1 MRWWAGL
8 GEDMFRF
15 LEDKSKCNGSHW
27 QHDVQESHH
36 ARMKP
41 GVTWALSSALLGR
54 CNLGSDLG
62 SEIVYFFL
70 DALAHH
76 IHSE

>member
-1 MRWWAGL
+1 
-8 GEDMFRF
+8 
-15 LEDKSKCNGSHW
+15 
-27 QHDVQESHH
+27 
-36 ARMKP
+36 MKP

-70 DALAHH
+70 DALTHH
-76 IHSE
+76 IHGE